1 MGELKAASMSS
12 ILVGMLAESLTLLVR
27 TVAAIESLGFLN
39 LVLLAELVN
48 LMKVLMQPIGTN
60 EARVIDAGTWR

>member
-1 MGELKAASMSS
+1 
-12 ILVGMLAESLTLLVR
+12 MLAESLTLLVR

-48 LMKVLMQPIGTN
+48 PMKVLMQPIGTIK
-60 EARVIDAGTWR
+60 ARVIDAGTWR